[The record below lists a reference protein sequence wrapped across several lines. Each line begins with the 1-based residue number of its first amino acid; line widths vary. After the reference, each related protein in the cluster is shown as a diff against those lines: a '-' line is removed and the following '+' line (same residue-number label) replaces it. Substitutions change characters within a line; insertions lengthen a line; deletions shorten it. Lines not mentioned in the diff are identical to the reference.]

1 MPAISVVCLASR
13 NWAAVSDIEQPAAGA
28 TVELGDA
35 AAVFGDEF
43 VTKKP
48 RPTITPTNRTMTS
61 RLIATSQPH
70 QMAAFAGIAAL
81 LRAWLAA
88 NALFRLPDRRF
99 FRPPGDGRLHRVV
112 RSASNAF
119 HFQIAINGVERAT
132 AQRRWLR
139 RPAIAFQ
146 AQIHASQAA
155 SLRQR
160 PS

>member
-1 MPAISVVCLASR
+1 MNPRAHGGVRWKGHRENCATKRPARS
-13 NWAAVSDIEQPAAGA
+13 G
-28 TVELGDA
+28 

-48 RPTITPTNRTMTS
+48 RPTITPTNRAMKS
-61 RLIATSQPH
+61 RYIATSQPH
-70 QMAAFAGIAAL
+70 QMAAFVGIAAL

-88 NALFRLPDRRF
+88 HAL

-119 HFQIAINGVERAT
+119 HFQIAIAGVERAT
-132 AQRRWLR
+132 AQWRWLR

-146 AQIHASQAA
+146 AQIPRLAGGLITAA
-155 SLRQR
+155 TLLGLRYQYPR
-160 PS
+160 